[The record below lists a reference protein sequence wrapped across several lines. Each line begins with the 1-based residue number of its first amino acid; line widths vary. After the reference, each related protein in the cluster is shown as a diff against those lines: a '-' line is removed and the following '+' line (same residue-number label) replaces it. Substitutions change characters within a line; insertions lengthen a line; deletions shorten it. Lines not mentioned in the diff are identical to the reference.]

1 MREGS
6 LSRWLGEANAI
17 LVRGIACD
25 TGAESIPRFFE
36 LHCERALIVKTQIEV
51 DVTDRLEAV
60 AQYVARLMV
69 TQLDDLLL
77 GRQVEVTLK
86 LSFKFPD

>member
-1 MREGS
+1 MKINEIIF
-6 LSRWLGEANAI
+6 LTIKLIITI
-17 LVRGIACD
+17 LIIIVFRIYYIIILIK
-25 TGAESIPRFFE
+25 SI
-36 LHCERALIVKTQIEV
+36 LALIVKNQIEG
-51 DVTDRLEAV
+51 DVPDRFGAV

-69 TQLDDLLL
+69 TQLDDVLL